1 MSYKKWIIAD
11 FDKAFAKKI
20 AEEKLSLEKQD
31 KIVITGGDTSGAS
44 GNTNLIKIE
53 SI

>member
-20 AEEKLSLEKQD
+20 ADCMKKYFSMQ
-31 KIVITGGDTSGAS
+31 
-44 GNTNLIKIE
+44 NLCIDAI
-53 SI
+53 